1 MCLYVYINTHMHV
14 YISGKKIY
22 TYILNMFIY
31 NINYMN
37 INIDM

>member
-1 MCLYVYINTHMHV
+1 MCMYIFQ
-14 YISGKKIY
+14 KKICNV
-22 TYILNMFIY
+22 YILNMFIY